1 MRLHTVVCRLVC
13 MATNLAIDDRLLEDA
28 RRIAGLR
35 TKKETV
41 TQALVE
47 FIGRRKQARILELFN
62 TVQYDPK
69 HDYKK
74 QRRRK

>member
-1 MRLHTVVCRLVC
+1 

-41 TQALVE
+41 TQALME
-47 FIGRRKQARILELFN
+47 FIGRRKQARILGLFN
-62 TVQYDPK
+62 TIQYDPK

>member
-1 MRLHTVVCRLVC
+1 MYP
-13 MATNLAIDDRLLEDA
+13 N
-28 RRIAGLR
+28 RITELR
-35 TKKETV
+35 
-41 TQALVE
+41 Q
-47 FIGRRKQARILELFN
+47 QARILGLFN